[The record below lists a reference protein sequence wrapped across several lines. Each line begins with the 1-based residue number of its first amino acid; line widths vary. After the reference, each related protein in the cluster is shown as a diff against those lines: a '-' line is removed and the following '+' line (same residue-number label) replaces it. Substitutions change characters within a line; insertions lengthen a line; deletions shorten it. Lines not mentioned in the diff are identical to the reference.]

1 MAENSNSNEALREAL
16 DGVTGILEEILDAF
30 ERGTGGVLKSDI
42 REAIKTARAALALP
56 RRQCDVG
63 TFGEQ
68 YNRYAEFCEQH
79 YREYSVGKCEKCPF
93 AEPTCKFA
101 WAQLP
106 YDKQPN
112 NGNNE
117 EQSK

>member
-1 MAENSNSNEALREAL
+1 MNSNEAMREAL
-16 DGVTGILEEILDAF
+16 LALKKLDFNKEEDCYAF
-30 ERGTGGVLKSDI
+30 YRIIDE
-42 REAIKTARAALALP
+42 ALALP

-101 WAQLP
+101 WAQMP
-106 YDKQPN
+106 Y
-112 NGNNE
+112 E
-117 EQSK
+117 EGGAK